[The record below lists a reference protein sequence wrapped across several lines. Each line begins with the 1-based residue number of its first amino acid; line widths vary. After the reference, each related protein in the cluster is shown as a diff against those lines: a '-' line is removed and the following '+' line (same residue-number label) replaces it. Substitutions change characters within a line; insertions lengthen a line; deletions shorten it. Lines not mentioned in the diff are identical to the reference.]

1 LIEATTR
8 SDRFHLGANYQI
20 LGEVAEPDDRVAVRP
35 GTGQASAIG
44 EALVKAGLIL
54 PADQPRVEAIVRR
67 LQQAGH
73 PAVHQPLEA
82 GPIRI
87 EPSSRRVTVGG
98 RSVSLTRVEFALLAF
113 LVDNPRVVFDRDQLL
128 ERVWGYTT
136 GSTATVTVHIRR
148 LRSKIE
154 TDPMHPEL
162 IKTVSGAGYLLDVP
176 ETITGGAGPG

>member
-1 LIEATTR
+1 M
-8 SDRFHLGANYQI
+8 
-20 LGEVAEPDDRVAVRP
+20 AEPDDRVTVRDP
-35 GTGQASAIG
+35 GHLASAIG

-67 LQQAGH
+67 LQLAGH
-73 PAVHQPLEA
+73 PVVQQPSEA

-98 RSVSLTRVEFALLAF
+98 RSVSLTKVEYDLLAF
-113 LVDNPRVVFDRDQLL
+113 LVAHPRVVFDREQLL

-154 TDPMHPEL
+154 ADPMHPDL
-162 IKTVSGAGYLLDVP
+162 IKTVWGAGYLLEVP
-176 ETITGGAGPG
+176 ATITDGAGPG